1 MIDIQSFAFLSQQC
15 SRVAGTV
22 QHPHDG
28 DLAFRIA
35 VVDRVLLMKM
45 DPQTGGEIITARSQ
59 FRMREQRRE
68 TVLDFPN
75 ERGRR
80 GGTAL
85 GDERPNL
92 DQVFFRLVG
101 EAEDAGGV
109 NRWLP
114 FWMIRSGSKS

>member
-1 MIDIQSFAFLSQQC
+1 
-15 SRVAGTV
+15 
-22 QHPHDG
+22 
-28 DLAFRIA
+28 
-35 VVDRVLLMKM
+35 MKM
-45 DPQTGGEIITARSQ
+45 DPQTRGEIITARSQ

-68 TVLDFPN
+68 AVLDFSD

-80 GGTAL
+80 CGTTL

-92 DQVFFRLVG
+92 DQVFFRLVS
-101 EAEDAGGV
+101 EAEGTGGV